1 MREWRFGDGGKEMVI
16 REYEGRTQK
25 DALKKASEDLGVDSS
40 QLKIEVISEKSKFFS
55 FGNLIKI
62 RVYLNEDE
70 NNFASRAE
78 EFIKGLFQII
88 GTEVTTRSLEED
100 NRIYIEIIT
109 DSAGL
114 IIGKRGKTLEAL
126 QMLVNIIS
134 NKGEEKWK
142 KIVLDIENYRD
153 KRENTLRELALKVA
167 KKVKKTG
174 KAQYLELMNP
184 FERRVIHMTL
194 QDDPHIDTKS
204 EGSGNLKKVKVFLR
218 RRKNNQTGA

>member
-1 MREWRFGDGGKEMVI
+1 MIELMTILDGGIQMVI
-16 REYEGRTQK
+16 REYEGRTEK
-25 DALKKASEDLGVDSS
+25 DAIKKASEDLGVDSS

-62 RVYLNEDE
+62 RVYLEEEE
-70 NNFASRAE
+70 NNLSSRAE
-78 EFIKGLFQII
+78 EFIKGLFRII
-88 GTEVTTRSLEED
+88 GTDIDTRSIEED
-100 NRIYIEIIT
+100 NRIYIEIMT
-109 DSAGL
+109 ESAGL

-126 QMLVNIIS
+126 QMLVNIVA

-174 KAQYLELMNP
+174 KAQYLEPMNP

-218 RRKNNQTGA
+218 RRKNG